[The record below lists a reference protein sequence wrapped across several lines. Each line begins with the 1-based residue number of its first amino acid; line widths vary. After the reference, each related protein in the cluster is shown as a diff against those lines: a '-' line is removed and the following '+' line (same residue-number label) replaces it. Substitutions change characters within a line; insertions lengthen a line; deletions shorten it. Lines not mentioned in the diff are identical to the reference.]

1 MLLEIVWQRVSV
13 GAETCERCGD
23 TGQSVRHAVARL
35 REILAPRGIAV
46 ALTEKSLPPFAVAE
60 SNRIFFDG
68 AALENILGAEVIMN
82 HCQSCCDLLG
92 AQTDCRALRL
102 DGREYE
108 ALPEELIVR
117 AGLLAA
123 DRLEA
128 ATRLD
133 GSLPL

>member
-1 MLLEIVWQRVSV
+1 MRLEIIWQRVSV

-23 TGQSVRHAVARL
+23 TGDNVRRAVARL
-35 REILAPRGIAV
+35 GEVLASRGIEV
-46 ALTEKSLPPFAVAE
+46 ALTQKVLPPFAVAE

-68 AALENILGAEVIMN
+68 AALEDLLGAEVVMN

-102 DGREYE
+102 EGREYE

-128 ATRLD
+128 SARP
-133 GSLPL
+133 GGPPPL

>member
-1 MLLEIVWQRVSV
+1 MRLEIIWQRVTV

-23 TGQSVRHAVARL
+23 TGDNVRRAVARL
-35 REILAPRGIAV
+35 GEVLAQRGIEV
-46 ALTEKSLPPFAVAE
+46 ALTQKVLPPFAVAE

-68 AALENILGAEVIMN
+68 AALEDLLGAEVIMN

-117 AGLLAA
+117 AGLLAGKA
-123 DRLEA
+123 LEA
-128 ATRLD
+128 K
-133 GSLPL
+133 

>member
-1 MLLEIVWQRVSV
+1 MRLEIIWQRVSV

-23 TGQSVRHAVARL
+23 TGDNVRRAVARL
-35 REILAPRGIAV
+35 GEVLASRGIEV
-46 ALTEKSLPPFAVAE
+46 ALTQKVLPPFAVAE

-68 AALENILGAEVIMN
+68 AALEDLLGAEVVMN

-102 DGREYE
+102 EGREYE

-123 DRLEA
+123 KALEA
-128 ATRLD
+128 DALEAK
-133 GSLPL
+133 